1 MSSLHESPPMSA
13 SYLKRTVSKAW
24 RQIHFFFSCLCHS
37 CSLRQLGWETNF
49 LAVRKEKKNQKQ
61 KHFWTS
67 SFKAL
72 LGSGHCVY
80 CRAEWWRLTSSAPAA
95 AGVCPKMCG
104 ASAPSRREGDLQRHL
119 SLLQSLDRAI
129 GCLHQLEICPEME
142 ERGNWSK
149 KRAVK
154 KNTHAS
160 DCSGKIINI

>member
-49 LAVRKEKKNQKQ
+49 LAVRKEKKIRNRSTSEQAASRP
-61 KHFWTS
+61 FWAPVTACIAGLS
-67 SFKAL
+67 GGGWRPQPL
-72 LGSGHCVY
+72 QQLGS
-80 CRAEWWRLTSSAPAA
+80 APKC
-95 AGVCPKMCG
+95 AGLQLPAG
-104 ASAPSRREGDLQRHL
+104 EREIFRGIC
-119 SLLQSLDRAI
+119 LLQSLDRAI

-154 KNTHAS
+154 KTTHAS